1 MSGLPLFY
9 RSVEPLNS
17 QQHRNFRMAALDK
30 PLGFAASAHLIPA
43 VVDEFPAAA
52 REMAIVFVPSGR
64 LFAPVFLCGVKAG
77 ENLFI
82 DETGRW
88 SGTYVPAYLRRY
100 PFMLGER
107 QDADPVICIDAR
119 YEGFGETEEGIRLFD
134 DAGAASEALQPV
146 IKLVTDYALAAKRT
160 EALGERLAA
169 LDLFKSITVD
179 VSLGDGS
186 QSASIHGLAIVDEE
200 KLNALS
206 DEDWLDLRR
215 SGALG
220 VIHAHLFSIGA
231 TQALASRLTRGAPK
245 AADQSANQ
253 AA

>member
-17 QQHRNFRMAALDK
+17 ADHRKFRMTALSQ
-30 PLGFAASAHLIPA
+30 PLAFAATSHLIPA

-52 REMAIVFVPSGR
+52 REMAIVFVPAGR
-64 LFAPVFLCGVKAG
+64 QFAPVFLCGMKAG

-82 DETGRW
+82 DEAGRW
-88 SGTYVPAYLRRY
+88 TGTYVPAYLRRY

-107 QDADPVICIDAR
+107 QDADPVICIDGR
-119 YEGFGETEEGIRLFD
+119 YEGFGETEDGIRLFD
-134 DAGAASEALQPV
+134 DEGAPSEALQPI
-146 IKLVTDYALAAKRT
+146 IKLVTDYALAARRT
-160 EALGERLAA
+160 EALSERLAA
-169 LDLFKSITVD
+169 LDLFKSISVD
-179 VSLGDGS
+179 VSRGDGS
-186 QSASIHGLAIVDEE
+186 QSASIHGLSIVDEE
-200 KLNALS
+200 KLNALP
-206 DEDWLDLRR
+206 DEAWLDLRR

-231 TQALASRLTRGAPK
+231 TQALAGRLTRGAPQP
-245 AADQSANQ
+245 ADQ